1 MRWHLRGFTAAALA
15 RLSRGPFSPRH
26 SLLRDTPPGPCCDR
40 PPGLL
45 SPLPPTHTHTHTSF
59 WRLWPHPRLNPRAGP
74 ASHSLKRPRGASPL
88 LELCCPDG
96 GAPTGDMDPPPVSA
110 ITGLL
115 AGLVGGDGAPSL
127 GGASCSSAV
136 ERLRKEGE
144 VRRHCVYA
152 MHKCMCT
159 CMCMCMCA
167 CVHVCMCMC
176 MPCVRRLAAALPTAP
191 YLTPPALQCAHPHT
205 HTHTRPPARPTDRT
219 RPSAQVLR
227 LSELPFYDLAGLLT
241 PLIAS
246 SLGAPAAS
254 VRSFLHLNEI
264 PEFKPATSKLP
275 SKPATPKV
283 PSPPTPQT
291 TPQPLG
297 SAHSKEQRSGEQ
309 RSGEQ
314 HSEEQRSGESRRRSP
329 RGLVAP
335 GGPIGGSTPTDPLK
349 GVALP
354 PPEA

>member
-1 MRWHLRGFTAAALA
+1 MRWHLRGSTAAALV

-26 SLLRDTPPGPCCDR
+26 SLLRDTPPPGPCCDGHQ
-40 PPGLL
+40 P
-45 SPLPPTHTHTHTSF
+45 PLPNTHTSL
-59 WRLWPHPRLNPRAGP
+59 WRRRPHSRLDPRAGP

-96 GAPTGDMDPPPVSA
+96 GAPTGDMEPPPISA
-110 ITGLL
+110 VTGLL

-144 VRRHCVYA
+144 
-152 MHKCMCT
+152 
-159 CMCMCMCA
+159 
-167 CVHVCMCMC
+167 
-176 MPCVRRLAAALPTAP
+176 
-191 YLTPPALQCAHPHT
+191 
-205 HTHTRPPARPTDRT
+205 
-219 RPSAQVLR
+219 VLR

-264 PEFKPATSKLP
+264 PEFKPAT
-275 SKPATPKV
+275 PKA

-297 SAHSKEQRSGEQ
+297 SAHSGEQ
-309 RSGEQ
+309 HSGEQ
-314 HSEEQRSGESRRRSP
+314 HSGESRRRSP

-335 GGPIGGSTPTDPLK
+335 GGPIGGSTPTDPAK

>member
-45 SPLPPTHTHTHTSF
+45 SPLPPTHTHTPTSF
-59 WRLWPHPRLNPRAGP
+59 WRLWPHPHLNPRAGP

-152 MHKCMCT
+152 MHKCMC
-159 CMCMCMCA
+159 MCMCMCA
-167 CVHVCMCMC
+167 CACVHVHVHAMCASPRSCPSHSPVPDTPSVAMC
-176 MPCVRRLAAALPTAP
+176 TPAHNRTLSSPTAQ
-191 YLTPPALQCAHPHT
+191 TTA
-205 HTHTRPPARPTDRT
+205 PARPPRCFAS
-219 RPSAQVLR
+219 PS
-227 LSELPFYDLAGLLT
+227 F
-241 PLIAS
+241 
-246 SLGAPAAS
+246 
-254 VRSFLHLNEI
+254 
-264 PEFKPATSKLP
+264 P
-275 SKPATPKV
+275 S
-283 PSPPTPQT
+283 T
-291 TPQPLG
+291 T
-297 SAHSKEQRSGEQ
+297 
-309 RSGEQ
+309 
-314 HSEEQRSGESRRRSP
+314 
-329 RGLVAP
+329 
-335 GGPIGGSTPTDPLK
+335 
-349 GVALP
+349 
-354 PPEA
+354 

>member
-59 WRLWPHPRLNPRAGP
+59 WRLWPHPHLNPRAGP

-152 MHKCMCT
+152 MHKCMC
-159 CMCMCMCA
+159 MCMCMCA
-167 CVHVCMCMC
+167 CACVHVHVHAMCASPRSCPSHSPVPDTPSVAMC
-176 MPCVRRLAAALPTAP
+176 
-191 YLTPPALQCAHPHT
+191 TPAHPHS
-205 HTHTRPPARPTDRT
+205 HSPARPPNRPHPPVRPGASPLRASLL
-219 RPSAQVLR
+219 RPS
-227 LSELPFYDLAGLLT
+227 
-241 PLIAS
+241 
-246 SLGAPAAS
+246 GAA
-254 VRSFLHLNEI
+254 H
-264 PEFKPATSKLP
+264 AT
-275 SKPATPKV
+275 
-283 PSPPTPQT
+283 
-291 TPQPLG
+291 
-297 SAHSKEQRSGEQ
+297 HRE
-309 RSGEQ
+309 
-314 HSEEQRSGESRRRSP
+314 
-329 RGLVAP
+329 
-335 GGPIGGSTPTDPLK
+335 
-349 GVALP
+349 
-354 PPEA
+354 